1 MAVNHGLTMKLF
13 RFACAV
19 VVMLASA
26 VQGAD
31 KKNVVLIAGKPS
43 HGPGQHEHNAGV
55 LLFKKCLEQGA
66 GEAVSVTAFLNS
78 EWPAAEVLG
87 KADTIL
93 FYADGQG
100 NHPALQGDHL
110 QQLGKEMARGCGLV
124 CVHYAVEPT
133 LENGN
138 KEFLDWLGGCFEIH
152 YSVNPHWEANFKTLP
167 EHPVSTGVKPF
178 GTLDEWYYH
187 MRFRKGMTGVTPI
200 LTDLPS
206 AETLSRPDGHHSGN
220 PEVRAAVLE
229 RKEPQNVAWASE
241 RDGGGRAFGLT
252 GGHFHK
258 GWGHPEQRKLLLN
271 AILWT
276 AKAEVPAGGV
286 VVEVTEADL
295 AANLD
300 LKPGQGLPEK
310 VKGKK

>member
-138 KEFLDWLGGCFEIH
+138 KEFVDWLGGCFEIH

-178 GTLDEWYYH
+178 GSLDEWYYH

-200 LTDLPS
+200 LTDMPS

-220 PEVRAAVLE
+220 PAVRASVAK
-229 RKEPQNVAWASE
+229 KEKQHVAWACE
-241 RDGGGRAFGLT
+241 RTDGGRGFGFT
-252 GGHFHK
+252 GGHFHA
-258 GWGHPEQRKLLLN
+258 GWGNPNQRRIVLN

-276 AKAEVPAGGV
+276 AHVDVPSGGV
-286 VVEVTEADL
+286 VSTVTEEDL
-295 AANLD
+295 KANLD
-300 LKPGQGLPEK
+300 PKPGQGLPAAPK
-310 VKGKK
+310 AAK